1 MVQESS
7 RRPHPPTPLSKTMK
21 PAMERG
27 EMGRVLAVLRD
38 EIRRIERRPVGRSGS
53 LPCGRE
59 EIDRLLPGGGFPRG
73 ALTELC
79 GGPASGKTGVALA
92 VVRALEDDALAA
104 FIDGRGELYPPALRA
119 LGVDLTRL
127 LIVRPVLR
135 QAQDERGSGPDSMF
149 AGLWAAE
156 ALLGSGA
163 FDAVAIDVPLVR
175 AVRGLDPALR
185 RVQAAAEKGGT
196 VGVWLTGPDARV
208 RAPAVA
214 RVDLDRPAPRDRIQR
229 LRSKGHA
236 A

>member
-1 MVQESS
+1 MVQQSP
-7 RRPHPPTPLSKTMK
+7 RHL
-21 PAMERG
+21 
-27 EMGRVLAVLRD
+27 VLARLRD
-38 EIRRIERRPVGRSGS
+38 EIRRIERRPSRRSGS

-59 EIDRLLPGGGFPRG
+59 EIDGLLPGGGFPRG

-79 GGPASGKTGVALA
+79 GGPASGKTGIVLA
-92 VVRALEDDALAA
+92 VVRALEENALAA
-104 FIDGRGELYPPALRA
+104 FVDGRGELYPPALRA
-119 LGVDLTRL
+119 LGVDLARL

-135 QAQDERGSGPDSMF
+135 QAQDERVLRQARPDSMF

-175 AVRGLDPALR
+175 AVRGLDPALH
-185 RVQAAAEKGGT
+185 RVQAAAEKGGAI
-196 VGVWLTGPDARV
+196 GVWLTGSDARV

-214 RVDLDRPAPRDRIQR
+214 RVDLDRPGARERGR
-229 LRSKGHA
+229 RGTGHA

>member
-1 MVQESS
+1 
-7 RRPHPPTPLSKTMK
+7 MK
-21 PAMERG
+21 PAMESG
-27 EMGRVLAVLRD
+27 ERGRVLAVLRD
-38 EIRRIERRPVGRSGS
+38 EIRRIERRPAGRSGS

-59 EIDRLLPGGGFPRG
+59 EIDALLPGGGFPRG

-92 VVRALEDDALAA
+92 VVRALEENALAA
-104 FIDGRGELYPPALRA
+104 FVDGRGELYPPALRA
-119 LGVDLTRL
+119 LGVDLARL

-135 QAQDERGSGPDSMF
+135 EAQDERVLRQARPDSDPDPMF

-156 ALLGSGA
+156 ALLGCGA

-185 RVQAAAEKGGT
+185 RVQAAAEKGGA

-214 RVDLDRPAPRDRIQR
+214 RVELDRPASRDRIQR
-229 LRSKGHA
+229 LRGKGHA